1 MATTNTQLA
10 ATLHHRQ
17 KGYVNQILKQNAL
30 WAWLRKKKRYKVGK
44 WGNKF
49 EIPVETAFDLSE
61 PSFTGLENRPY
72 EHQDNVTLATYNWK
86 YYDKHIVIGTT
97 EKLENQGDQKAFD
110 LLEQKEQN
118 ALFSLQTQFNLHSYL
133 DGTGNSSKRITGL
146 AAIIAEDPT
155 TGTLAGINR
164 ATAGNEYWRNQ
175 NKDTGAAF
183 NSGVNSRALI
193 NDAEQLRI
201 ECGRIRTKGRR
212 YPDLILSTE
221 RYFLMYMHL
230 LQPLQRYQSTEM
242 LNAGFNNVKFHDAMM
257 IEDQDCPQDVGSNEK
272 AFFINSDHLEVR
284 VHSGGNFD
292 LVTKGEHDEQ
302 HSFHQAILW
311 GGEIATSLP
320 AKHGIHQ
327 GLAEPS

>member
-17 KGYVNQILKQNAL
+17 SGYVNQILRQNAL
-30 WAWLRKKKRYKVGK
+30 WMWLRKKNRYKVGT

-61 PSFTGLENRPY
+61 PSFIGLENRPY
-72 EHQDNVTLATYNWK
+72 EHQDNVVLATYNWK

-97 EKLENQGDQKAFD
+97 EKLENQGPQKAFD
-110 LLEQKEQN
+110 LLEQKEKN
-118 ALFSLQTQFNLHSYL
+118 ALLSLQTQFNQHSYL
-133 DGTGNSSKRITGL
+133 DGTGNNSKRITGL
-146 AAIIAEDPT
+146 GAIIAEAPT
-155 TGTLAGINR
+155 TGTLAGIDR
-164 ATAGNEYWRNQ
+164 STATYWRNQ
-175 NKDTGAAF
+175 SVDTGAAF
-183 NSGVNSRALI
+183 NSGVGSRELI
-193 NDAEQLRI
+193 SDANTLRVQ
-201 ECGRIRTKGRR
+201 CGRIRTTGRR

-221 RYFLMYMHL
+221 RYLLMYQEL
-230 LQPLQRYQSTEM
+230 LTPLQRYTSNDL
-242 LNAGFNNVKFHDAMM
+242 LNAGFNNLKFHDATM
-257 IEDQDCPQDVGSNEK
+257 IEDQDCPQDAGSNEK

-284 VHSGGNFD
+284 VHKGANFD

-311 GGEIATSLP
+311 GGEIATNLP